1 MDIAQYSTD
10 AGGPFLWQQSYKI
23 KSVVNHIGSTA
34 KCGHYTAEAYRKS
47 CAACTYPGSGK
58 RSDSNGHG
66 HVNVRSDVV
75 GTKRNWNRFNDSF
88 VSQLD
93 KVEAMGDKSQRT
105 AYMITFELEQS
116 RR

>member
-66 HVNVRSDVV
+66 NVNVHSDVV

-93 KVEAMGDKSQRT
+93 EVEAMGDKSQRT
-105 AYMITFELEQS
+105 AYMITYELEQS

>member
-1 MDIAQYSTD
+1 MDIAQSSAD
-10 AGGPFLWQQSYKI
+10 ACGPFPWQQSYKI
-23 KSVVNHIGSTA
+23 RSNIGNTA
-34 KCGHYTAEAYRKS
+34 NCGHYTADAYRKS
-47 CAACTYPGSGK
+47 CAAYTYPGSGK

-93 KVEAMGDKSQRT
+93 EVEAMGDKSQRT
-105 AYMITFELEQS
+105 AYMITYELEQS